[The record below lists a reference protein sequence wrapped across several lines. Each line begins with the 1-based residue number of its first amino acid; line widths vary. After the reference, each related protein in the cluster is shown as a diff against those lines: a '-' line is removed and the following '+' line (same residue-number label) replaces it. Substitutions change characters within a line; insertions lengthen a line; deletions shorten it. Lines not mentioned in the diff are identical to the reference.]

1 MEDLGKEN
9 EDIFSDKVPLEAQKN
24 YIWNVSMGLE
34 A

>member
-1 MEDLGKEN
+1 MEDLGKGN
-9 EDIFSDKVPLEAQKN
+9 EDIFSDKVPSEAQKN